1 MIDAVKLS
9 SFEFALKNDLNW
21 LLVFVLLFFFLSVC
35 RVKCQKVSAI
45 KYCDSRKRKTEKRTT
60 IWKFIFHTQQNCFIA
75 ISILFFYKKYEYNK
89 NIKLAI
95 ATYLINDGFNKYSI
109 FYQIKSPLNF

>member
-45 KYCDSRKRKTEKRTT
+45 KYCDSEKGRTT

-75 ISILFFYKKYEYNK
+75 ISILFFFCKKCEYNK
-89 NIKLAI
+89 NTKLAI
-95 ATYLINDGFNKYSI
+95 ETYLINDGFNKYSI